1 MGHGFGVSRH
11 RGGLRLVGR
20 ADALVGALGA
30 WWVRAEGELIA
41 ERISFHGHERGAVQ
55 MYVWVRGKVTMS
67 TQGPKESREKAS
79 SKYDAAKRVESCS
92 QISIVPFWMNSLVPS
107 VGDSDNI
114 FLMWRRFLSL
124 VWST

>member
-1 MGHGFGVSRH
+1 MGW
-11 RGGLRLVGR
+11 
-20 ADALVGALGA
+20 ADALVGALGSR
-30 WWVRAEGELIA
+30 WVGAEGELIT

-55 MYVWVRGKVTMS
+55 MYVWVKGKVTMS
-67 TQGPKESREKAS
+67 SQAAKGSCEKAS
-79 SKYDAAKRVESCS
+79 SKYDAEKRVESCS

-107 VGDSDNI
+107 VVDSDNI